1 MEDLTIWHSKF
12 ENCMYA
18 EKLINLIL
26 LLNEDS
32 VHKIDIE
39 LVKKAIFYARKYHGK
54 QMRKSGEPYYSHPIE
69 VAYLLAEYSAKENVK
84 FYRTDLIITAILH
97 DTIEDTELT
106 KEMISIIFDENIAN
120 NVVDL
125 SRIKFDK
132 KISAGE
138 TLNVIFHKHKKDVLY
153 VKLFDRLHNIRTIG
167 SLPQD
172 KIQRI
177 VEETVNYFIPFAYY
191 LELSYIRDEFKF
203 LCAKISGRSSYTSSN
218 QKVFNNNFQLS
229 SLTARNDVEHK
240 KNQ

>member
-1 MEDLTIWHSKF
+1 MEDLKIWQSKF
-12 ENCMYA
+12 ENCIYA

-32 VHKIDIE
+32 VNKVDIE
-39 LVKKAIFYARKYHGK
+39 SVKKAIFYARKYHGT

-69 VAYLLAEYSAKENVK
+69 VAHILAEYSAKENVK

-106 KEMISIIFDENIAN
+106 KEMIEIIFDENIAN
-120 NVVDL
+120 NVADL

-138 TLNVIFHKHKKDVLY
+138 TLNVMFNKHKKDVLY

-172 KIQRI
+172 KIQKI
-177 VEETVNYFIPFAYY
+177 VEETVKCFLPLTAY
-191 LELSYIRDEFKF
+191 LEMPNIEEALYLMCLKALYVNRTDKDGDPSFYD
-203 LCAKISGRSSYTSSN
+203 
-218 QKVFNNNFQLS
+218 Q
-229 SLTARNDVEHK
+229 
-240 KNQ
+240 